1 MKIEVKGFKG
11 GEGIEYVLEPEN
23 SAERALLMTNVGNDG
38 NLQSRGDDFIL
49 SFGVS
54 V

>member
-1 MKIEVKGFKG
+1 MKIEVRGFKG
-11 GEGIEYVLEPEN
+11 GEGIEYDLVPEN
-23 SAERALLMTNVGNDG
+23 SAERALLMTNVGNEG
-38 NLQSRGDDFIL
+38 CLQSKGEDFIL